1 MVLVSFDMKC
11 FSSSTIT
18 IIVQKLLN
26 KNSTPC
32 SIFQHIVKLFLLSTC
47 KEVNYS
53 RSNTIVKIDHK
64 DIFDTTQYIS
74 AWNTVLFN
82 SFSYRKRY
90 IYISNVSKALGPR
103 MYAHES

>member
-32 SIFQHIVKLFLLSTC
+32 SIFQHSQTIPAINMQGGELLQI
-47 KEVNYS
+47 KHYS
-53 RSNTIVKIDHK
+53 KNRS
-64 DIFDTTQYIS
+64 
-74 AWNTVLFN
+74 
-82 SFSYRKRY
+82 
-90 IYISNVSKALGPR
+90 
-103 MYAHES
+103 